1 MEYEENLL
9 ETESFTED
17 DLSSDENDSLEEQL
31 DRIEALLNEEITLRE
46 TEQSQTEM
54 VTESGSEYTEST
66 TSSGVDAP
74 NYSQYIYDYLTD
86 STIKVEIVGE
96 KNLFEKQLNEYTVG
110 ESLEVVGIVLGFIAL
125 SVAFINKYTFKRR

>member
-17 DLSSDENDSLEEQL
+17 DLSSNENDSLEEQL

-54 VTESGSEYTEST
+54 VTESGSEYTEFA

-125 SVAFINKYTFKRR
+125 TVAFINKYTFKRR